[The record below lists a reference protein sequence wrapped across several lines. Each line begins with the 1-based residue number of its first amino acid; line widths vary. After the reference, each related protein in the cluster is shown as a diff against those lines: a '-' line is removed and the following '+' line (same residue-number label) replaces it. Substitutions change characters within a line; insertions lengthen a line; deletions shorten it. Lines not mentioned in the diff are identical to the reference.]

1 MFHVAIVYL
10 FKFFLI
16 LFIFGCARF
25 SLLHGLFSN
34 CGKQGPLSSCHGQ
47 ASHCSDF
54 SRCRAWALGAWA
66 SVAVARGLS
75 CSAARGIKP
84 VSPALAGG
92 FVTPEPPGKPNC
104 VCVCVC
110 VCVCKIIFY
119 IRRRPPSLQR
129 IQGDSLIHS
138 FTRYV

>member
-1 MFHVAIVYL
+1 M
-10 FKFFLI
+10 
-16 LFIFGCARF
+16 
-25 SLLHGLFSN
+25 LHGLFSN
-34 CGKQGPLSSCHGQ
+34 CGQQGPLSSCHGQ

-54 SRCRAWALGAWA
+54 SRCRAWALGSWA

-92 FVTPEPPGKPNC
+92 FFTPEPPGKPNG

-110 VCVCKIIFY
+110 INYNLLYQKKTTISAKDTGGFT
-119 IRRRPPSLQR
+119 
-129 IQGDSLIHS
+129 HS
-138 FTRYV
+138 FIHQICMKQQAH